1 MDLTLFTH
9 VPALGRDGQWNT
21 TRTSPGESAESGTAG
36 APLGDIG
43 HISQLL
49 CVMEPLSR
57 SLERH
62 RVPPSE
68 GSGFSFSAVK
78 INIDAR
84 FILISA
90 KRPLGLGLG
99 AFQSFRVRLV
109 ACAGTNECPKNIFEK
124 FQRQRQPL
132 FYSMYSLNH

>member
-9 VPALGRDGQWNT
+9 VPALGRGPTHPSRDGQWNT
-21 TRTSPGESAESGTAG
+21 TTTSPGESAESGTAG

-78 INIDAR
+78 INIDV
-84 FILISA
+84 
-90 KRPLGLGLG
+90 
-99 AFQSFRVRLV
+99 FQSYLCQAAIRSRTRSIPEL
-109 ACAGTNECPKNIFEK
+109 
-124 FQRQRQPL
+124 
-132 FYSMYSLNH
+132 